1 MGEVVWGWPS
11 SWGLKY
17 ACATTSGITALHPAL
32 KALGVGPGDEVIT
45 TPFTYAALR
54 TVVLHADAVPI
65 FADIDRET
73 LNLDSASVESEITDM
88 TKAVVVAHLASYPP
102 DLKTASMS
110 QSARGCRP
118 EAWPLYVSCGRAT
131 PNTANMVRQYPH
143 VTDSAATGPPGRRR
157 SAPAR
162 PGALSSLQRAPPTTV
177 LPALLHLKKSLNGRD
192 SPRSRRRPQVRR
204 GYGSSRKALKAV
216 DVSSPAPLPRG
227 AGRRRIPQPGLSRR
241 PWRPVQPPRRCW
253 GPA

>member
-17 ACATTSGITALHPAL
+17 VCATTSGITALHPAL

-65 FADIDRET
+65 FADVDRET
-73 LNLDSASVESEITDM
+73 LNLDSASVESEITNM
-88 TKAVVVAHLASYPP
+88 TKAVVVAHLAGYPP
-102 DLKTASMS
+102 DLTASMS

-118 EAWPLYVSCGRAT
+118 GAWPLYVTCGRVA
-131 PNTANMVRQYPH
+131 PNIANMVRRYPH

-157 SAPAR
+157 LAPAR
-162 PGALSSLQRAPPTTV
+162 PGAFSSLQRAPPTTE
-177 LPALLHLKKSLNGRD
+177 LPALLHLNKFNGRD
-192 SPRSRRRPQVRR
+192 SPRSRRRPQIRR
-204 GYGSSRKALKAV
+204 GYGSSPK
-216 DVSSPAPLPRG
+216 
-227 AGRRRIPQPGLSRR
+227 GR
-241 PWRPVQPPRRCW
+241 
-253 GPA
+253 